1 MKQNYCYIHIPFCTS
16 KCKYCRFASFWNIDQ
31 LKINLYVEKLI
42 WEIKKSSFNI
52 EEKTLNSIYFGWW
65 TPSVLKIEQLWDI
78 INALKDKYA
87 FEKDIEISIEATPIT
102 ITQENLIWWNELWI
116 NRLSIWVQSLNTD
129 TLKEIGRWEK
139 WDIINALDNIK
150 HFLSEKNIDLN
161 ISIDFIIGLPYVEKW
176 EVKEDILDIL
186 HNNYFVKHIS
196 VYMLEEYYWEWERDS
211 KFQKVV
217 YPTDWKC
224 KWIHENDYL
233 DEYIDIKETLKTKWF
248 NSYEIS
254 NFAKQWYECKHN
266 QSYWNHSNILAYWL
280 WAHGFINNT
289 RYSNS
294 EEFLNYYSENAKEY
308 EALYNQQL
316 DIEKLM
322 FWLRTSWIEQ
332 ELYQNF
338 DTEKISYFV
347 DEWYLQKKSDKIH
360 LSDKWVLLLDYI
372 LGELL

>member
-16 KCKYCRFASFWNIDQ
+16 KCKYCRFASFGNIDQ

-42 WEIKKSSFNI
+42 GEIKKSSFNI
-52 EEKTLNSIYFGWW
+52 EEKTLNSIYFGGG
-65 TPSVLKIEQLWDI
+65 TPSVLKIEQLGDI

-102 ITQENLIWWNELWI
+102 ITQENLIGWNELGI
-116 NRLSIWVQSLNTD
+116 NRLSIGVQSLNTD
-129 TLKEIGRWEK
+129 TLKEIGRGEK
-139 WDIINALDNIK
+139 GDIINALDNIK

-161 ISIDFIIGLPYVEKW
+161 ISIDIIIGLPYVEKG

-196 VYMLEEYYWEWERDS
+196 VYMLEEYYGEGERDS

-224 KWIHENDYL
+224 KGIHENDYL
-233 DEYIDIKETLKTKWF
+233 DEYIDIKETLKTKGF

-254 NFAKQWYECKHN
+254 NFAKQGYECKHN
-266 QSYWNHSNILAYWL
+266 QSYWNHSNILAYGL
-280 WAHGFINNT
+280 GAHGFINNT

-308 EALYNQQL
+308 EALDNQQL

-322 FWLRTSWIEQ
+322 FGLRTSGIEQ

-347 DEWYLQKKSDKIH
+347 DEGYLQKKSDKIH
-360 LSDKWVLLLDYI
+360 LSDKGVLLLDYI